1 VWVKRV
7 RWNTGTWV
15 CVDVHKS
22 AWVGMGVRVC
32 VGGVGSRVCGCMG
45 TWERWMCRCE
55 RVIRRVCGCEW
66 ERGYVATR
74 LRTVSVAV
82 IPVRSGT

>member
-1 VWVKRV
+1 M

-32 VGGVGSRVCGCMG
+32 VGVSGFAGIWVHGYVGTLDV
-45 TWERWMCRCE
+45 RCE
-55 RVIRRVCGCEW
+55 CVSRRVCGCEW
-66 ERGYVATR
+66 GRGYEGTQV
-74 LRTVSVAV
+74 RTVSVAV